1 MVGERILY
9 VLIMLM
15 SENKGGNDD
24 DDDYK
29 HHNCSCNHQFYAAF
43 VSRSFPLG
51 SFVHCL
57 ITIIHVLLFMF
68 FLYYCRFVYVYM
80 NLYSFFLCLL
90 FCLYGFYN
98 RHFRHRSSFCCDVER
113 ERYISDSKIIVLE
126 SECCIVLKEK

>member
-43 VSRSFPLG
+43 VSFVRSLSVR

-80 NLYSFFLCLL
+80 NLYSFFLCSL
-90 FCLYGFYN
+90 FCLYVFYN
-98 RHFRHRSSFCCDVER
+98 RHFRHRSSCVER
-113 ERYISDSKIIVLE
+113 ERERTKLIDIFQIARSS
-126 SECCIVLKEK
+126 S

>member
-9 VLIMLM
+9 VLLMLM

-68 FLYYCRFVYVYM
+68 FCTIAV
-80 NLYSFFLCLL
+80 SFRLCLYEPLQFLSL
-90 FCLYGFYN
+90 F
-98 RHFRHRSSFCCDVER
+98 
-113 ERYISDSKIIVLE
+113 IILF
-126 SECCIVLKEK
+126 IWIL

>member
-43 VSRSFPLG
+43 VSR
-51 SFVHCL
+51 FVPSRFVRSLPDYYNSCSA
-57 ITIIHVLLFMF
+57 IHVFFCTIAVSFMF
-68 FLYYCRFVYVYM
+68 
-80 NLYSFFLCLL
+80 
-90 FCLYGFYN
+90 
-98 RHFRHRSSFCCDVER
+98 
-113 ERYISDSKIIVLE
+113 I
-126 SECCIVLKEK
+126 

>member
-51 SFVHCL
+51 SFVRSLPDYYNSCSA
-57 ITIIHVLLFMF
+57 IHVFFVLLPF
-68 FLYYCRFVYVYM
+68 R
-80 NLYSFFLCLL
+80 LCLYEPLQFLSL
-90 FCLYGFYN
+90 F
-98 RHFRHRSSFCCDVER
+98 
-113 ERYISDSKIIVLE
+113 IILFVWIL
-126 SECCIVLKEK
+126 